1 MKIKLRKKIKIL
13 ANKRKR
19 RGRRKTSKNIIK
31 SLRFLG
37 VNAAGLRS
45 KSMTFKKVL
54 NELKPSVFVIEE
66 TKFKD
71 TGKLKDDII

>member
-45 KSMTFKKVL
+45 KSMTFEKVL
-54 NELKPSVFVIEE
+54 NELKPSVFL
-66 TKFKD
+66 
-71 TGKLKDDII
+71 LKKQSLRTQGN